1 MFVVLPNSNIS
12 LPSSL
17 LCLPLGLVVLLLG
30 RRECERSSKKSVD
43 HLSNLMVQVYLWVP
57 GLWVV
62 GSALRP
68 SAKATSDSRRP
79 RDVASH
85 SEEVKHVQ
93 GRSTRWAPGC
103 MKLSR
108 EVALCLPPAG
118 RKTKFFTF
126 SRNLVPTSQ
135 SIPVYYSFS
144 V

>member
-1 MFVVLPNSNIS
+1 MSRVRRVTQFQHFSSFFPLLSS
-12 LPSSL
+12 PS
-17 LCLPLGLVVLLLG
+17 LGLVVLLLG

-93 GRSTRWAPGC
+93 GRSTRWAP
-103 MKLSR
+103 
-108 EVALCLPPAG
+108 AG
-118 RKTKFFTF
+118 GIQWGQKVQHGESKCGGK
-126 SRNLVPTSQ
+126 
-135 SIPVYYSFS
+135 YYW
-144 V
+144 VQNGYQ